1 MLYWLKLSEQTILHL
16 KGVCSIE
23 VQKNGTN
30 LALLIDVLN
39 HTSNLNTIRNSGSAQ
54 QLTFTLDL
62 DVNYG
67 SLPEV

>member
-1 MLYWLKLSEQTILHL
+1 MIFFIAGKSLGYMYLDLFMDGEFFRNRVRNLLLHL

-39 HTSNLNTIRNSGSAQ
+39 HTSNLNTIRN
-54 QLTFTLDL
+54 
-62 DVNYG
+62 Y
-67 SLPEV
+67 